1 MIIENVVV
9 SDELK
14 EVFFRC
20 PLHLCHGV
28 CCVEGD
34 AGAPL
39 NEDEIEIIEDIYD
52 SVFSLLDDEAKT
64 VVNEIGMFDY
74 DMSGKM
80 VTPLK
85 KNEECVYM
93 LWENGHMVC
102 VFEKLF
108 NQGVIDFQKPISCHL
123 YPIRVE
129 TDGAFEKLLLHRWR
143 ICADAYD
150 VGKKEGV
157 LLLDFLKKPLIRKYG
172 QQWYNRLM
180 LKCGYDP
187 HKT

>member
-123 YPIRVE
+123 YPIRVKDFTE
-129 TDGAFEKLLLHRWR
+129 FAAVNYDRWD
-143 ICADAYD
+143 ICDDACTL
-150 VGKKEGV
+150 GKELQVPIYIFVKEA
-157 LLLDFLKKPLIRKYG
+157 LIRKFG
-172 QQWYNRLM
+172 EDWYSELEKVAEE
-180 LKCGYDP
+180 LK
-187 HKT
+187 K